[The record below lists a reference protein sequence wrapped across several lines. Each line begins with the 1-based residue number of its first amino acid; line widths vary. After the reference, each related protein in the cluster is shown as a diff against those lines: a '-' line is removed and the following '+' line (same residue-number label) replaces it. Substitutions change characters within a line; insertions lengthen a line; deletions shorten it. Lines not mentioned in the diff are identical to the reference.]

1 MKPVGDP
8 TLAPPGPSAEAAQRR
23 FLRSAPDTVPRVPS
37 ASGHRMFHQ
46 PSGLSAYCRSP
57 AVRRDVPPR
66 MRKHSGFPAWRRPSH
81 PLWRGQLWV
90 RRSADDPER
99 HPCIYR
105 CRGTVPPVPRRLPLR
120 MPPRIRGIVQ
130 PFPSGAGQPSDTL
143 CGHSHFPG
151 HVRNTAN
158 PSPFHGHFSLKIT
171 KNSPVESTGLLDSA
185 AGNWP
190 CRSFY
195 RIHYISVCG

>member
-8 TLAPPGPSAEAAQRR
+8 TLAPPGPSAEAAPRR

-105 CRGTVPPVPRRLPLR
+105 CRGTAPPVPRRLPLR
-120 MPPRIRGIVQ
+120 EFAAQFSRSRQVLGNRLILFAAIRIFPDMCVILQ
-130 PFPSGAGQPSDTL
+130 IHHPFMDI
-143 CGHSHFPG
+143 
-151 HVRNTAN
+151 
-158 PSPFHGHFSLKIT
+158 SLSK
-171 KNSPVESTGLLDSA
+171 
-185 AGNWP
+185 
-190 CRSFY
+190 
-195 RIHYISVCG
+195 